1 VSWPHVQAVHLV
13 DPFGVDNGQPS
24 KGFGCGPAL
33 EIDNVEVQRLQLRLA
48 KLNDL
53 GAGSLS

>member
-1 VSWPHVQAVHLV
+1 MSWPHVQVVHLA

-24 KGFGCGPAL
+24 EGFGCGLAL
-33 EIDNVEVQRLQLRLA
+33 EIATIEVQRLPLRLA
-48 KLNDL
+48 KLNDV

>member
-1 VSWPHVQAVHLV
+1 MSWPHVQA

-24 KGFGCGPAL
+24 EGFGCGPAL
-33 EIDNVEVQRLQLRLA
+33 EIATVEVQRLQLRLA

-53 GAGSLS
+53 GVGSLS